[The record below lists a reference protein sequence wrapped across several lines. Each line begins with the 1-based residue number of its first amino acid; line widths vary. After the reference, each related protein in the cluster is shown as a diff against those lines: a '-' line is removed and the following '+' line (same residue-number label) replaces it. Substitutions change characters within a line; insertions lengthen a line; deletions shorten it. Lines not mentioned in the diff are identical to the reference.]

1 MQHEVPEE
9 KGIIVS
15 SWKYFF
21 SLILQARSWLICAS
35 IRKRTEF

>member
-21 SLILQARSWLICAS
+21 LSDIAS
-35 IRKRTEF
+35 QKLAYLCKYSEKD